1 MRLDLQRWT
10 QYVGACVPVYTV
22 SDLQCVAVP
31 SCSVCESCEHVHGVS
46 VWPGAEVAPSFP
58 PSAGPVAVPS
68 SQAQQQTPVQ
78 PAMPLLISLPAALT
92 GRHLHPSL
100 ITRPHVCVLISC
112 VDVSERENLRNKY
125 SNSKDVQR
133 KAEWKLTVPI
143 IWGVL
148 VARLLF
154 VDRTTTNGGSITPSP

>member
-1 MRLDLQRWT
+1 
-10 QYVGACVPVYTV
+10 
-22 SDLQCVAVP
+22 
-31 SCSVCESCEHVHGVS
+31 
-46 VWPGAEVAPSFP
+46 
-58 PSAGPVAVPS
+58 
-68 SQAQQQTPVQ
+68 
-78 PAMPLLISLPAALT
+78 MPLLISLPAALT